1 MTIKP
6 MKKLLRSQPLA
17 ELSLDA
23 VKKMLKEKKF
33 FDSDYNKQVKGFSH
47 QYEKVER
54 DGQPLVIDH
63 TTGLTWQQS
72 GSANYIKYA
81 EAEKYIRDL
90 NTQCFAGFDN
100 WRLPTLEEVMSL
112 MEPEKKSGDL
122 YIAPE
127 FDRNQ
132 PYIWTAD
139 KESAGVVW
147 VASFFFGI
155 SILARE
161 QDGYVFVRAVRDYT

>member
-1 MTIKP
+1 MV
-6 MKKLLRSQPLA
+6 R
-17 ELSLDA
+17 
-23 VKKMLKEKKF
+23 
-33 FDSDYNKQVKGFSH
+33 DYG
-47 QYEKVER
+47 
-54 DGQPLVIDH
+54 
-63 TTGLTWQQS
+63 QQS

-147 VASFFFGI
+147 VASFFFGNCDRCVVAYNL
-155 SILARE
+155 SS
-161 QDGYVFVRAVRDYT
+161 VRAVRDYT